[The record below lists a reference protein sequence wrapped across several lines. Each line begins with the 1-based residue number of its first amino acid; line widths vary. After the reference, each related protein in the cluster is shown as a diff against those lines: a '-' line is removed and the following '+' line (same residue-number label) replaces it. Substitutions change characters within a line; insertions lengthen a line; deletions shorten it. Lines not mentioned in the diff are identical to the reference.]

1 MHLAELSISAWKL
14 APVADAYFTARG
26 AAQPQ
31 LRIEIGSFGPNP
43 VQEEVNGSLSMPLL
57 GFWIRCDAVE

>member
-14 APVADAYFTARG
+14 APVADFTARG

-31 LRIEIGSFGPNP
+31 LRIQLGSFGPNP

-57 GFWIRCDAVE
+57 GFWIRCDAVV